1 MQVEP
6 IIFPFLLSV
15 GEIFTP
21 HPVPVTQQEVRG
33 NLSIPNRRSN
43 PFSICQKLKYVQ
55 KIKLGFIAYGIKCII
70 IYIKAPFSFAL
81 LGDEGCVCAE
91 CFRLVLPTLLFNP
104 MQCALCWKPY
114 QSCSKLDIF

>member
-43 PFSICQKLKYVQ
+43 PFSICQKLK
-55 KIKLGFIAYGIKCII
+55 
-70 IYIKAPFSFAL
+70 
-81 LGDEGCVCAE
+81 
-91 CFRLVLPTLLFNP
+91 
-104 MQCALCWKPY
+104 
-114 QSCSKLDIF
+114 